1 MSEQKHKKPL
11 TKARKIYNI
20 VSTIIVALVF
30 IFLVLMVAIVLWQRS
45 SGSDTSIFGYYLFD
59 VVSDSMEDTIKVG
72 DVILCKEIDDVNSL
86 NKDDIITFTAPSG
99 PLAGHNETHRI
110 YSIDRN
116 ADGTIN
122 YIKTAGDNTY
132 GGDDVRVDSW
142 NLNPSAV
149 KAKYVRTLPF
159 IAGLRD
165 FLSHWYGYV
174 VLIALPLLIVS
185 TLFIIGFIK
194 DKTSYELE
202 KAGLAGDANASPTL
216 DNMSEEEKKKLLEE
230 FLLSQPREDNLSD
243 DSQSQTT
250 HSADKDCET
259 SPFDDVEDNASPH
272 TDSDSEIP
280 PVNNDRR

>member
-1 MSEQKHKKPL
+1 MSEKKQKKPL

-86 NKDDIITFTAPSG
+86 QQGDVITFTAPSG
-99 PLAGHNETHRI
+99 PLKGHNETHRI
-110 YSIDRN
+110 YSIKRN
-116 ADGTIN
+116 DDGTID

-149 KAKYVRTLPF
+149 KAKYVKTLPF
-159 IAGLRD
+159 IAGLRE
-165 FLSHWYGYV
+165 FLTHWYGYV

-202 KAGLAGDANASPTL
+202 KAGLAGDANTSPSL
-216 DNMSEEEKKKLLEE
+216 DNMSEEEKKKLLDE
-230 FLLSQPREDNLSD
+230 FLLSTSAADNPSV
-243 DSQSQTT
+243 DSQSPEAR
-250 HSADKDCET
+250 SADNECDT
-259 SPFDDVEDNASPH
+259 SPFEDECITSSN
-272 TDSDSEIP
+272 TGSDGKSQESE
-280 PVNNDRR
+280 NEES